1 MSQRLFVEGPR
12 KEKVKVFGE
21 SEKQHSLHLFL
32 IQISIASLEEKE
44 NGTLMKL
51 ALQSLV

>member
-1 MSQRLFVEGPR
+1 MFQRLFVEKPK
-12 KEKVKVFGE
+12 KEKVKVFWE
-21 SEKQHSLHLFL
+21 FEKQYSLHLFL
-32 IQISIASLEEKE
+32 IKISIASLEEKE